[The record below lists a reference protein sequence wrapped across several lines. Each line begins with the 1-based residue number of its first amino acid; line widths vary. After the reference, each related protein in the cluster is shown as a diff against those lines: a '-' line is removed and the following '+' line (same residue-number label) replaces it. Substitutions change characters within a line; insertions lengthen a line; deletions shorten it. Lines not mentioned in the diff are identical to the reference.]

1 MNRRH
6 LLKTAALAA
15 LATAASSRWNV
26 SMAQGKGSIFTLAY
40 PTSFPDLDP
49 ATSFSNDGA
58 VLANVYEGLTRY
70 VPAATEGGDARIEP
84 LLATSWNVSE
94 DGKTWTFHLREGV
107 KFHDGSPLTSEAV
120 KGSIERTKKIG
131 GGASFIWGSVSA
143 IQTPDPMTVVFV
155 LSDTQPLDLI
165 ASAGFAAWIYAPAS
179 LDKDNAWF
187 NKGNDAG
194 TGPFRISRYEPG
206 QRAVLDRVDAYW
218 GKVPE
223 GAFKTV
229 SFEIIED
236 TTLAQNMI
244 ESGQADWTES
254 IPFENLKA
262 MQANPNL
269 KVVVNPS
276 FETLFGLYNVRR
288 APLDKPKVRQALSM
302 AFPYDDVI
310 AAGTMGLGTRAK
322 GVVPAGI
329 WGHDPDAPIPQIDLK
344 AAAALLAEEGV
355 APGLELVMT
364 YSTSQ
369 NLSAVAGELWKA
381 NLETLG
387 ITLTLQP
394 MAWEAQW
401 QLGKSNPKAA
411 QDIFVMFWW
420 PTFVTPYDYLFNLFH
435 SEEKPNFNLGYY
447 SNPEVDAKID
457 EAAKL
462 SGVDRARAEK
472 LFIEAQRKVIEDAA
486 AVFMLDRPNVHIIRS
501 DIKGY
506 VDNPAYGHVTFV
518 NEMSR

>member
-6 LLKTAALAA
+6 FLQTAALAA
-15 LATAASSRWNV
+15 LASATSLRWNLA
-26 SMAQGKGSIFTLAY
+26 MAEGNGSIFTLAY

-70 VPAATEGGDARIEP
+70 IPATETTEAKIEP
-84 LLATSWNVSE
+84 LLATSWDISE
-94 DGKTWTFHLREGV
+94 DGKTWTFRLRDGV

-131 GGASFIWGSVSA
+131 GGAAFIWGSVTS
-143 IQTPDPMTVVFV
+143 IETPDPLTVVFT
-155 LSDTQPLDLI
+155 LSDPQPIDLI
-165 ASAGFAAWIYAPAS
+165 ASAGFAAWIYAPS
-179 LDKDNAWF
+179 SFDKDNAWF
-187 NKGNDAG
+187 NAGNDAG

-206 QRAVLDRVDAYW
+206 QRAVLDRAEGYW

-223 GAFKTV
+223 GGFQTV

-254 IPFENLKA
+254 IPFENLEA
-262 MQANPNL
+262 MKANPDL
-269 KVVVNPS
+269 RVVVNPS
-276 FETLFGLYNVRR
+276 FETLFGLYNVKR
-288 APLDKPKVRQALSM
+288 APLDKVKVRQALSL

-310 AAGTMGLGTRAK
+310 AAGTSGLGTRAK

-329 WGHDPDAPIPQIDLK
+329 WGHDAEAPIPQTDLK

-355 APGLELVMT
+355 EPGLELVMT

-387 ITLTLQP
+387 IKLTLQP

-401 QLGKSNPKAA
+401 QLGKSNPEAA

-447 SNPEVDAKID
+447 SNAEVDAKID

-462 SGVDRARAEK
+462 SGTDRPRAEK

-486 AVFMLDRPNVHIIRS
+486 AVFMVDRPNVHIIRS